1 MTQVADYLVLN
12 LAQSDRN
19 RERYSTEINEKYELL
34 QALLNNVKQWQL
46 EEIGLQAAIQHE

>member
-19 RERYSTEINEKYELL
+19 RDRYSTEINEKYELL
-34 QALLNNVKQWQL
+34 EALLNKVKQW
-46 EEIGLQAAIQHE
+46 